1 MLPKRP
7 VLHFLLWPVLMAA
20 LSAQASDAAEA
31 GYQLNPGD
39 VLNIFVWNEESLSR
53 ETLVRPDGYISV
65 PLAGQLRAGGK
76 TPAEV
81 EEELSERLS
90 NYLKDRPTVTVSLQA
105 IHGNRIFVLG
115 KVNRPGEY
123 PIIRPTDVMQ
133 ALSIAGGLDPFAAEG
148 SIVVLRRHGDG
159 SQESIP
165 FRYNRVKSGRD
176 LETNI
181 VLRAGDVVVVP

>member
-1 MLPKRP
+1 MLPKKT
-7 VLHFLLWPVLMAA
+7 VLHFLLWPALMVA
-20 LSAQASDAAEA
+20 LSAQASNAEEA

-90 NYLKDRPTVTVSLQA
+90 NYLKDRPTVTVRSEE
-105 IHGNRIFVLG
+105 RRVG
-115 KVNRPGEY
+115 KEGGRRWCRAPAGE
-123 PIIRPTDVMQ
+123 PD
-133 ALSIAGGLDPFAAEG
+133 
-148 SIVVLRRHGDG
+148 
-159 SQESIP
+159 
-165 FRYNRVKSGRD
+165 
-176 LETNI
+176 
-181 VLRAGDVVVVP
+181 

>member
-65 PLAGQLRAGGK
+65 PVAGKGRAGGRS
-76 TPAEV
+76 PGEGAV
-81 EEELSERLS
+81 ERSERLS
-90 NYLKDRPTVTVSLQA
+90 NCLEDRAMVAGALQ
-105 IHGNRIFVLG
+105 G
-115 KVNRPGEY
+115 
-123 PIIRPTDVMQ
+123 
-133 ALSIAGGLDPFAAEG
+133 SGGTRTA
-148 SIVVLRRHGDG
+148 VWCMLRR
-159 SQESIP
+159 
-165 FRYNRVKSGRD
+165 
-176 LETNI
+176 
-181 VLRAGDVVVVP
+181 

>member
-1 MLPKRP
+1 MLPKKT
-7 VLHFLLWPVLMAA
+7 VLHFLLWPALMVA
-20 LSAQASDAAEA
+20 LSAQASNAEEA

-133 ALSIAGGLDPFAAEG
+133 ALAIAGGLDPFAAEG